1 MPQQCV
7 YVMPEFKLKTIK
19 NYHIIRSFNKKEYLK
34 LLKRSIILAE
44 LVASFL
50 HIRLILMVW
59 IKKLQECHVAMLL
72 EEMVLRNLLGV

>member
-7 YVMPEFKLKTIK
+7 YVLLEFKLKMIK
-19 NYHIIRSFNKKEYLK
+19 NYLLIKLINKKE
-34 LLKRSIILAE
+34 LLKSFKKNKILVE
-44 LVASFL
+44 LLASFL
-50 HIRLILMVW
+50 HMSKTLMVL